1 MKRKALKDKEYWD
14 PTTEGVDNRDT
25 AKRLAI
31 KHGDVSNKIPI
42 RTDKRTVIYV
52 TREKAELLMS
62 NKISKL

>member
-14 PTTEGVDNRDT
+14 PSTEGIDNRDT

-52 TREKAELLMS
+52 TREKAELLTQINM
-62 NKISKL
+62 NK

>member
-14 PTTEGVDNRDT
+14 PSTEGIDNRDT

-31 KHGDVSNKIPI
+31 KHGDVSNKVPI

-52 TREKAELLMS
+52 TREKAELLTQNNM
-62 NKISKL
+62 NK